1 MQLISWKDQNWL
13 RLCGKSILYLIL
25 VTNVH
30 AATSMCVLLCVFY
43 NARVQTSYVTV
54 EPKRKKR
61 VTPPVEGGSGTDQPQ
76 PSDSAVAHGP
86 SSAVAYPQAQQQY
99 TQEGRPP
106 SRQRREGKRGE
117 RELKRARIV
126 ITVRRTAAYKQWLDD
141 NPLQAVIAGDG
152 DDENRPTD
160 TQAEPSDVESKSS

>member
-1 MQLISWKDQNWL
+1 MH
-13 RLCGKSILYLIL
+13 LC
-25 VTNVH
+25 
-30 AATSMCVLLCVFY
+30 LLCSSY
-43 NARVQTSYVTV
+43 NARVHTSYVTV

-61 VTPPVEGGSGTDQPQ
+61 VTPPVEGGSGIDQPQ
-76 PSDSAVAHGP
+76 PSESAVAHGP
-86 SSAVAYPQAQQQY
+86 SSAVAYPQSHHQQY

-106 SRQRREGKRGE
+106 SRRREGKRGD
-117 RELKRARIV
+117 RELRRARIV

-160 TQAEPSDVESKSS
+160 TQAEPSDSSKPS

>member
-1 MQLISWKDQNWL
+1 MLLISWRGQNLL
-13 RLCGKSILYLIL
+13 RLSGEYTIVWIQIVQLYGFAQHYFVISLPL
-25 VTNVH
+25 
-30 AATSMCVLLCVFY
+30 
-43 NARVQTSYVTV
+43 RVQTSYVTV
-54 EPKRKKR
+54 EPKRNKR
-61 VTPPVEGGSGTDQPQ
+61 VTPPAADTGAGTDQQ
-76 PSDSAVAHGP
+76 PYSARDP
-86 SSAVAYPQAQQQY
+86 SSAVAYSQTHQP
-99 TQEGRPP
+99 QEGRPP

-152 DDENRPTD
+152 DDEKRTTD

>member
-1 MQLISWKDQNWL
+1 VPLTLNFIF
-13 RLCGKSILYLIL
+13 I
-25 VTNVH
+25 T
-30 AATSMCVLLCVFY
+30 LLSSS
-43 NARVQTSYVTV
+43 VQTSYVTV

-61 VTPPVEGGSGTDQPQ
+61 ATPPVEGGSGFDQEQ
-76 PSDSAVAHGP
+76 PGGSDIAHGP
-86 SSAVAYPQAQQQY
+86 TTAAAYPQAHQY
-99 TQEGRPP
+99 HTQEGRPP
-106 SRQRREGKRGE
+106 SRQRREGKRVE

-160 TQAEPSDVESKSS
+160 TQAEPSGSTKPS

>member
-1 MQLISWKDQNWL
+1 MFLTLNY
-13 RLCGKSILYLIL
+13 LYRSPTI
-25 VTNVH
+25 
-30 AATSMCVLLCVFY
+30 
-43 NARVQTSYVTV
+43 RVQTSYVTV

-61 VTPPVEGGSGTDQPQ
+61 VTPPVEVGSGTDQQ
-76 PSDSAVAHGP
+76 RQQDIARGP
-86 SSAVAYPQAQQQY
+86 TSAVAYPQAPQQQHA
-99 TQEGRPP
+99 QEGRPP

-160 TQAEPSDVESKSS
+160 AQAEPPSHPSEPSS